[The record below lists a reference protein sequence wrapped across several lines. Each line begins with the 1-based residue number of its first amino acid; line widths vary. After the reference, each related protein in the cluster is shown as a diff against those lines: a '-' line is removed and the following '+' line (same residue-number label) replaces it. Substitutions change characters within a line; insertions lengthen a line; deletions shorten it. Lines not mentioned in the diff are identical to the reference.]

1 MFKRVSAL
9 LLSLC
14 LLGLTATAC
23 GNSDSSKSS
32 SKTSEESSRAETEPT
47 TEIKTNLPKID
58 MSKWLY
64 SEDQE
69 VYYQIGV
76 SYCEK
81 PADETYEKLSVFVPA
96 AYMDGT
102 ANGDGTF
109 TCNLNGK
116 EINSYTSSTAP
127 IVMPINTPG
136 YASDPAFENDEELIR
151 HVLGEVTKYTSTGF
165 VFVHSGCRGIDEGAP
180 AGVTDLKAA
189 IRYLR
194 YCDDVIAGD
203 AEKLFV
209 FGMSGG
215 GAQAAILGAA
225 GDSELYTPYLKSIGA
240 VEGVS
245 DSVFGAMTWCPITDL
260 DTVDAEYEW
269 MMGSSRTGRSKEE
282 QAISDSLAEAFADY
296 VNSAGF
302 TDKNGNALTLTKSE
316 DGIYQAGS
324 YYDYIKSEIERSL
337 NNYLSDSTASTDD
350 AQKYIDSL
358 NADEKWISYDKSTNT
373 AKITSI
379 KAFVKHCKNPSDFVV
394 AFDKPKG
401 ENPLFGYGDCK
412 GAHFDKILADILTKL
427 NIEYAAE
434 YNADLAKTD
443 SFGNSVEYRVN
454 MYTPL
459 YYLMKSRGGFG
470 KSRVA
475 ENWRI
480 RTGIEQMS
488 TSVTT
493 EINLALALEHYDGV
507 KSVDFETVWALDHT
521 EAERTGESTDNF
533 IEWVKACS
541 KA

>member
-1 MFKRVSAL
+1 M
-9 LLSLC
+9 LC
-14 LLGLTATAC
+14 Q
-23 GNSDSSKSS
+23 DKF
-32 SKTSEESSRAETEPT
+32 R
-47 TEIKTNLPKID
+47 
-58 MSKWLY
+58 
-64 SEDQE
+64 
-69 VYYQIGV
+69 
-76 SYCEK
+76 
-81 PADETYEKLSVFVPA
+81 ETYKREPERITFCPYRVCPIGAHSDHQLGKVTGFA
-96 AYMDGT
+96 IDKGIHIAYSPK
-102 ANGDGTF
+102 
-109 TCNLNGK
+109 LNGVI
-116 EINSYTSSTAP
+116 EL
-127 IVMPINTPG
+127 
-136 YASDPAFENDEELIR
+136 ASIQFPKRAQWHLRDVPEE
-151 HVLGEVTKYTSTGF
+151 K
-165 VFVHSGCRGIDEGAP
+165 RGDWA
-180 AGVTDLKAA
+180 D
-189 IRYLR
+189 YLR
-194 YCDDVIAGD
+194 GATKELFQAYPLRVGLSGVI
-203 AEKLFV
+203 
-209 FGMSGG
+209 
-215 GAQAAILGAA
+215 
-225 GDSELYTPYLKSIGA
+225 
-240 VEGVS
+240 EG
-245 DSVFGAMTWCPITDL
+245 
-260 DTVDAEYEW
+260 
-269 MMGSSRTGRSKEE
+269 
-282 QAISDSLAEAFADY
+282 
-296 VNSAGF
+296 
-302 TDKNGNALTLTKSE
+302 
-316 DGIYQAGS
+316 
-324 YYDYIKSEIERSL
+324 SL